1 MGCVCSS
8 RGVPNVIVS
17 LFNFLPSE
25 KLSTEVNQEFLYC
38 LIRQSQD
45 GIALS
50 QLGIF

>member
-1 MGCVCSS
+1 MC
-8 RGVPNVIVS
+8 
-17 LFNFLPSE
+17 LFFTWCAKCNSEFVNFLPSK